1 MEFYRKNTDKVPQFK
16 AKGRFFFIK
25 TEYLS
30 VYSGADFLS
39 LPKVVRG
46 SGGCIK
52 KQKVMSDFRLKVFR
66 SAARHLSFTKASE
79 ELYVS
84 QPSVTRHIRELET
97 EYGQR
102 LFERTGGRLQ
112 LTRAGERMLEHVE
125 RILEAYSALEYEMK
139 KMSGELGGTL
149 RIGASTTI
157 AQYVLPRALALFSQ
171 DRRQTSI
178 YLRNGNTEEIEQAL
192 LAHEIDLGL
201 VEGGSRQ
208 RVLNYIPFMKDELVA
223 VVRTDNRLN
232 LPEELSV
239 SDLAAYPLVLREQG
253 SGTLDVLSAAL
264 SARGIPL
271 SSLQS
276 YVHLG
281 STESIK
287 RFLLYTDSIGF
298 VSIRAVRDEL
308 ATGKLRLIE
317 LRDLSLFREFSV
329 VSRQGNQSG
338 PAADFV
344 DFLMK
349 NVRQLM

>member
-1 MEFYRKNTDKVPQFK
+1 
-16 AKGRFFFIK
+16 
-25 TEYLS
+25 
-30 VYSGADFLS
+30 
-39 LPKVVRG
+39 
-46 SGGCIK
+46 
-52 KQKVMSDFRLKVFR
+52 MSDFRLKVFR

-112 LTRAGERMLEHVE
+112 LTLAGERMLEHVE
-125 RILEAYSALEYEMK
+125 RILEAYSALDYEMK

-157 AQYVLPRALALFSQ
+157 AQYVLPQALALFSQ
-171 DRRQTSI
+171 GRSQTSI
-178 YLRNGNTEEIEQAL
+178 YLRNGNTEEIEQSL

-232 LPEELSV
+232 LPEELSA
-239 SDLAAYPLVLREQG
+239 SDLASYPLVLREQG

-264 SARGIPL
+264 GARGVPL
-271 SSLQS
+271 SSLRS
-276 YVHLG
+276 YIHLG

-317 LRDLSLFREFSV
+317 LHDLSLFREFSV

-338 PAADFV
+338 PSADFV

-349 NVRQLM
+349 NVRLFM

>member
-1 MEFYRKNTDKVPQFK
+1 
-16 AKGRFFFIK
+16 
-25 TEYLS
+25 
-30 VYSGADFLS
+30 
-39 LPKVVRG
+39 
-46 SGGCIK
+46 
-52 KQKVMSDFRLKVFR
+52 MSDFRLKVFR

-112 LTRAGERMLEHVE
+112 LTPAGACMLEHVE

-232 LPEELSV
+232 LPEELSA

>member
-1 MEFYRKNTDKVPQFK
+1 
-16 AKGRFFFIK
+16 
-25 TEYLS
+25 
-30 VYSGADFLS
+30 
-39 LPKVVRG
+39 
-46 SGGCIK
+46 
-52 KQKVMSDFRLKVFR
+52 MSDFRLRVFR

-112 LTRAGERMLEHVE
+112 LTQAGMRMLEHVE

-139 KMSGELGGTL
+139 KMSGEQGGTL

-157 AQYVLPRALALFSQ
+157 AQYVLPQALALFA
-171 DRRQTSI
+171 REHRNVSI
-178 YLRNGNTEEIEQAL
+178 HLRNGNTEEIEQAL
-192 LAHEIDLGL
+192 MAHEIDLGL

-208 RVLNYIPFMKDELVA
+208 RVLSYVPFMKDELVA
-223 VVRTDNRLN
+223 VARAHNRLN
-232 LPEELSV
+232 LPEELSAAE
-239 SDLAAYPLVLREQG
+239 LTAYPLVLREQG
-253 SGTLDVLSAAL
+253 SGTLDVLAA
-264 SARGIPL
+264 AFTACGIPL
-271 SSLQS
+271 SSLRS
-276 YVHLG
+276 EAHLG

-287 RFLLYTDSIGF
+287 RFLLYTDAIGF

-308 ATGKLRLIE
+308 ASGVLRLIE
-317 LRDLSLFREFSV
+317 VRDLHLSREFSV

-344 DFLMK
+344 DFLLK
-349 NVRQLM
+349 NVRLFM

>member
-1 MEFYRKNTDKVPQFK
+1 MPVMSDRISIF
-16 AKGRFFFIK
+16 AI
-25 TEYLS
+25 
-30 VYSGADFLS
+30 
-39 LPKVVRG
+39 
-46 SGGCIK
+46 
-52 KQKVMSDFRLKVFR
+52 MSDFRLKVFR

-102 LFERTGGRLQ
+102 LFERTGGRLL
-112 LTRAGERMLEHVE
+112 LTQAGVRMLEHVE

-139 KMSGELGGTL
+139 KISGESGGTL
-149 RIGASTTI
+149 RLGASTTI

-223 VVRTDNRLN
+223 VVRTHNRLN
-232 LPEELSV
+232 LPEELTV
-239 SDLAAYPLVLREQG
+239 ADLASYPLVLREQG

-264 SARGIPL
+264 MAHGIPL
-271 SSLQS
+271 SSLHS

-308 ATGKLRLIE
+308 ASGLLRLIE
-317 LRDLSLFREFSV
+317 VRDLTLCREFSV
-329 VSRQGNQSG
+329 VSRQGNQAG
-338 PAADFV
+338 PSADFV
-344 DFLMK
+344 NFLMK
-349 NVRQLM
+349 NVRLFM

>member
-1 MEFYRKNTDKVPQFK
+1 
-16 AKGRFFFIK
+16 
-25 TEYLS
+25 
-30 VYSGADFLS
+30 
-39 LPKVVRG
+39 
-46 SGGCIK
+46 
-52 KQKVMSDFRLKVFR
+52 MSDFRLKVFR

-102 LFERTGGRLQ
+102 LFERTGGRLL
-112 LTRAGERMLEHVE
+112 LTHAGERMLEHVE

-139 KMSGELGGTL
+139 KISGESGGAL

-157 AQYVLPRALALFSQ
+157 AQYVLPQALALFSK
-171 DRRQTSI
+171 DRLHSSI

-223 VVRTDNRLN
+223 VVRTDNRLH
-232 LPEELSV
+232 LPDELSV
-239 SDLAAYPLVLREQG
+239 ADLAAYPLVLREQG

-264 SARGIPL
+264 MAHGIPL
-271 SSLQS
+271 SSLHS

-308 ATGKLRLIE
+308 AAGTLRLIE
-317 LRDLSLFREFSV
+317 VHDLTLCREFSV

-338 PAADFV
+338 LSADFV

-349 NVRQLM
+349 NVRLFM